1 VGPEASLDTLRAQS
15 ARAIAAGRALWH
27 AGAERRAAWLGQA
40 FAELSGP
47 GGALFGAALEL
58 IPHSAGLSR
67 EMVHWALESA
77 LEPLSGAGLLALD
90 RGLPVPHPGAQRV
103 QAGQLCV
110 VVLAGNVFTAAARAV
125 ALPLL
130 LGLPVLAKASSHDAA
145 FVQLLG
151 RALLETDEELGQ
163 AFQLAVF
170 SADAEHERRALLERA
185 DVVSAYGG
193 DDTLQR
199 LRAQLPATVSF
210 VGHGHGLGAA
220 FVDRGALADEASAH
234 NAAGALA
241 FDVAAYDQRGC
252 LSPLV
257 VWVREGAPVS
267 PERFGELVFEA
278 LARLARTL
286 PRGPLPLEAAAAQLN
301 FRGVATLRGTLLE
314 GDGFAVCC
322 EGAGALRIAPGYRN
336 LQLLN
341 VADAAQLGARLAPL
355 GVHLKCLGVAGVAD
369 LPALLAALP
378 ARLAPRVC
386 ALGRM
391 QTPPLHALA
400 DGLPAW
406 EGLVR
411 FAEHDT

>member
-1 VGPEASLDTLRAQS
+1 MTTDPSLESLRTQS
-15 ARAIAAGRALWH
+15 ERAIAAGRALWR
-27 AGAERRAAWLGQA
+27 AGAERRAAWLGRA

-47 GGALFGAALEL
+47 GGALFSTALEL
-58 IPHSAGLSR
+58 IPQSAGLSR
-67 EMVHWALESA
+67 EMVHWALQSA
-77 LEPLSGAGLLALD
+77 LEPLSSADLLALEHA
-90 RGLPVPHPGAQRV
+90 LPLPHPGAQRV
-103 QAGQLCV
+103 QAGQLCA

-130 LGLPVLAKASSHDAA
+130 FGLPVLAKASSHDATFA
-145 FVQLLG
+145 QLLG
-151 RALLETDEELGQ
+151 HALLEADAELGQ

-170 SADAEHERRALLERA
+170 GASAERELHALLERA

-193 DDTLQR
+193 DETLRR
-199 LRAQLPATVSF
+199 LRATLPATATF
-210 VGHGHGLGAA
+210 VPHGHGLGAA
-220 FVDRGALADEASAH
+220 FVDRGALEDEAAAASSAS
-234 NAAGALA
+234 ALA

-257 VWVREGAPVS
+257 AWVREGAPIR

-278 LARLARTL
+278 LARLAKTL

-301 FRGVATLRGTLLE
+301 FRGVTALRGKLLE

-322 EGAGALRIAPGYRN
+322 EGAGPLRVSPGYRN
-336 LQLLN
+336 LLLLSIE
-341 VADAAQLGARLAPL
+341 DGAALSERLAPL
-355 GVHLKCLGVAGVAD
+355 GVHLKSLGVAGVTD

-378 ARLAPRVC
+378 ARLAPRIC
-386 ALGRM
+386 GLGRM

-411 FAEHDT
+411 FAEHDP